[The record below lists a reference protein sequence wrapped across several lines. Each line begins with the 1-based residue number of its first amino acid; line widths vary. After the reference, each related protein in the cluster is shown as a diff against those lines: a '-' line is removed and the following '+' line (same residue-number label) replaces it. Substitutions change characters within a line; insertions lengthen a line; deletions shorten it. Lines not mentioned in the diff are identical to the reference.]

1 MNAKGL
7 IFYLL
12 GAISLI
18 IAIILFIKWLDWKFL
33 LPLALGVGSIVL
45 FWMGSSE
52 SKKSR
57 SRSYL

>member
-1 MNAKGL
+1 MNLKAL

-18 IAIILFIKWLDWKFL
+18 FALILFFRWLDWKFL
-33 LPLALGVGSIVL
+33 LPLALGVGSVVL

-52 SKKSR
+52 SKKSKT
-57 SRSYL
+57 